1 MDFIDAW
8 KVAVKSKMFIL
19 IPFLFF
25 FVFGVKVY
33 LSFFFFP
40 SVWGMS
46 HKLCMRFRGICH
58 KKKKNERI
66 FTFCKNLIHVHR
78 WLCSGAILI
87 MR

>member
-33 LSFFFFP
+33 LSFFFF
-40 SVWGMS
+40 SFGVGYV
-46 HKLCMRFRGICH
+46 
-58 KKKKNERI
+58 
-66 FTFCKNLIHVHR
+66 TQ
-78 WLCSGAILI
+78 I
-87 MR
+87 MYEV